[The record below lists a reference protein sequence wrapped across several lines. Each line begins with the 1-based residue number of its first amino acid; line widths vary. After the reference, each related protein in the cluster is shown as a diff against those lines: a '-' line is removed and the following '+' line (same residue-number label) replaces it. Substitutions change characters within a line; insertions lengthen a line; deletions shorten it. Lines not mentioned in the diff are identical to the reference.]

1 MRKSV
6 SKNYVYN
13 LIYEIITLLVPLVTT
28 PYISRVL
35 GAEGIGT
42 YSFTYNNA
50 AYFTYFAALGTTV
63 YARREIAYLQDD
75 RHNRSQLFWEVIILR
90 LATTIISTV
99 GYLIFWILNGRD
111 SIVLVQGIYIIAI
124 FFDITWLFQGIENFG
139 AVVLRNIII
148 KAAGVAFIFLFIKQ
162 RSDLYLYIIE
172 SAVMPLIGSLI
183 LWSGVGRIVSK
194 PDFHNLNIK
203 RHLKGSIALFIP
215 TIAAQVYLLL
225 DKTMIGTISAGS
237 AENGYYEQAQKII
250 RICWTFVTTFG
261 TVMSPRLA
269 YIFANKDRSEVRKQM
284 RRSFRFVWFL
294 SVPITFGLISITDNL
309 VPWFFGDEFLSVKT
323 LLYVFSWIV
332 IPVGLNAITGNQ
344 YLVAT
349 KRQTWYTISVIV
361 GAASNFVLNLILIPR
376 FLSTGAAIASVIA
389 ELLIASVQINY
400 IVIRLKELDFHDVT
414 NGAFKYSISG
424 IIMMAINL
432 LISRFLP
439 STLLSTLLLVTLG
452 AFIYLGTLLI
462 SKDEIVLTGFHR
474 LTTTIK
480 KVIH

>member
-1 MRKSV
+1 
-6 SKNYVYN
+6 
-13 LIYEIITLLVPLVTT
+13 
-28 PYISRVL
+28 
-35 GAEGIGT
+35 
-42 YSFTYNNA
+42 
-50 AYFTYFAALGTTV
+50 
-63 YARREIAYLQDD
+63 
-75 RHNRSQLFWEVIILR
+75 
-90 LATTIISTV
+90 
-99 GYLIFWILNGRD
+99 
-111 SIVLVQGIYIIAI
+111 
-124 FFDITWLFQGIENFG
+124 
-139 AVVLRNIII
+139 
-148 KAAGVAFIFLFIKQ
+148 
-162 RSDLYLYIIE
+162 
-172 SAVMPLIGSLI
+172 
-183 LWSGVGRIVSK
+183 
-194 PDFHNLNIK
+194 
-203 RHLKGSIALFIP
+203 
-215 TIAAQVYLLL
+215 
-225 DKTMIGTISAGS
+225 MIGTISVGS

-269 YIFANKDRSEVRKQM
+269 YIFANKDRAEVRGQM

-294 SVPITFGLISITDNL
+294 SIPITFGLISITDNL

-344 YLVAT
+344 YIVAT

-389 ELLIASVQINY
+389 ELLIASVQIYY
-400 IVIRLKELDFHDVT
+400 IVIRLKELDFSDVT

-424 IIMMAINL
+424 IIMLAVNL

-462 SKDEIVLTGFHR
+462 SKDEIALTGFHR

-480 KVIH
+480 KVIHW